1 MTDTGV
7 LAKIEEEAAQ
17 YLSAGEWAHALA
29 EYSVLREIRSRRE
42 GPYSIT
48 YLSNLHD
55 CVRCMSQ
62 LALWS
67 DSDQAC
73 RELHNKYVRT
83 HGRSEAQTV
92 DVAKHWAWALVHLG
106 QLPPATGLY
115 LMTADALWDTD
126 PAQARQLLGAA
137 AAYRART
144 GMDTPASPRP
154 LLHEPA
160 VTAAL
165 ADLTTW
171 LADAATDDD
180 LHLTIDGLAAD
191 DPGPSPH

>member
-7 LAKIEEEAAQ
+7 LAKIEAEAAQ
-17 YLSAGEWAHALA
+17 YLSAGEWTHALA

-42 GPYSIT
+42 GPYSVT

-73 RELHNKYVRT
+73 RELHSKYVRT
-83 HGRSEAQTV
+83 HGRGQASTV

-137 AAYRART
+137 AAYRTRA
-144 GMDTPASPRP
+144 GLDTPTSPRP
-154 LLHEPA
+154 LLHEPD

-165 ADLTTW
+165 ADLTAW
-171 LADAATDDD
+171 LTEAVGDDQVT
-180 LHLTIDGLAAD
+180 LTIDGLAAEIV
-191 DPGPSPH
+191 